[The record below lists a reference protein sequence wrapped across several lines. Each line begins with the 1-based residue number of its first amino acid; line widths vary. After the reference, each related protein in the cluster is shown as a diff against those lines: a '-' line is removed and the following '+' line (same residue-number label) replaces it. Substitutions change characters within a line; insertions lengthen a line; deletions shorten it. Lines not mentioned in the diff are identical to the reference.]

1 MKILSSF
8 FFISLF
14 FLVLNIVMIVFPMLL
29 KCICIYNDLTIILV
43 KLLYIYLHPPSKIH
57 EISELMI
64 IVPQG
69 YLLFMMKLMIW
80 FFVRALL
87 STRLS
92 CKRFVIHVNI
102 NDWVFKTIHETL
114 ALYNSSIII
123 EITFWVFLI

>member
-29 KCICIYNDLTIILV
+29 KCICIYNDLTIILI

-57 EISELMI
+57 EISELI
-64 IVPQG
+64 IIIAQG
-69 YLLFMMKLMIW
+69 YLLFTMKLMIW

-87 STRLS
+87 STRLN

-114 ALYNSSIII
+114 VLYNSSIII

>member
-29 KCICIYNDLTIILV
+29 KCICIYNDLTIILI

-57 EISELMI
+57 EISELI
-64 IVPQG
+64 IIIAQG
-69 YLLFMMKLMIW
+69 YLLFTMKLMIW

-114 ALYNSSIII
+114 VLYNSSIII

>member
-57 EISELMI
+57 EISELI
-64 IVPQG
+64 IIIAQG
-69 YLLFMMKLMIW
+69 YLLFTMKLMIW

-102 NDWVFKTIHETL
+102 NDWVFKTTHETL
-114 ALYNSSIII
+114 VLYNSSIII

>member
-29 KCICIYNDLTIILV
+29 KCICIYNDLTIILI

-57 EISELMI
+57 EISELI
-64 IVPQG
+64 IIIAQG
-69 YLLFMMKLMIW
+69 YLLFTMKLMIW

-114 ALYNSSIII
+114 VLYNFSIII

>member
-29 KCICIYNDLTIILV
+29 KCICIYNDLTIILI

-114 ALYNSSIII
+114 VSYNSSIII